1 MRKIILLCFVSA
13 LSLYGAAV
21 PSANEILASVR
32 MIEAR
37 QQIDLQGQLRENDIV
52 IPFRLIQNGPLIRY
66 SFTNPDEVLQLR
78 LGQNSSRLDLVTDTG
93 TEKFAA
99 EKLSQKIRGTSLT
112 YEDLAFKFLY
122 WQSARI
128 LGEENVR
135 TRNCWKLQLRAPSR
149 ESQYSNVLLWIDKA
163 SGALMRMEGY
173 DWNAQLVKR
182 FEAVSAQK
190 IDNRWFLKQMRIEE
204 LQPGTNHAQAV
215 TNKRVR
221 FLRLIRRGVTTRADC
236 PNRLICDHRF
246 LQFFRGQAG
255 EAAAHLDR
263 QDFFDVAFVALLKRF
278 AYAHDWTQAC
288 FVGSAHFEVY
298 NFVSLAKQAA
308 PC

>member
-1 MRKIILLCFVSA
+1 MRKIILLYFVSA
-13 LSLYGAAV
+13 LSIYSAPV

-32 MIEAR
+32 MIEAQ
-37 QQIDLQGQLRENDIV
+37 QQIDLQGQLRENDSV

-99 EKLSQKIRGTSLT
+99 EKLQQKIRDASLT

-135 TRNCWKLQLRAPSR
+135 TRNCWKLQLRTPSR

-173 DWNAQLVKR
+173 DWNAQLAKR
-182 FEAVSAQK
+182 FEVVSAQK
-190 IDNRWFLKQMRIEE
+190 IEGRWFLKQMRIEE
-204 LQPGTNHAQAV
+204 LQPGTNHVQAR
-215 TNKRVR
+215 TYLEIKR
-221 FLRLIRRGVTTRADC
+221 
-236 PNRLICDHRF
+236 
-246 LQFFRGQAG
+246 
-255 EAAAHLDR
+255 
-263 QDFFDVAFVALLKRF
+263 
-278 AYAHDWTQAC
+278 
-288 FVGSAHFEVY
+288 
-298 NFVSLAKQAA
+298 
-308 PC
+308 

>member
-93 TEKFAA
+93 TEKFAT

-204 LQPGTNHAQAV
+204 LQPGTNHAQAR
-215 TNKRVR
+215 TYLEIK
-221 FLRLIRRGVTTRADC
+221 
-236 PNRLICDHRF
+236 
-246 LQFFRGQAG
+246 
-255 EAAAHLDR
+255 
-263 QDFFDVAFVALLKRF
+263 K
-278 AYAHDWTQAC
+278 
-288 FVGSAHFEVY
+288 
-298 NFVSLAKQAA
+298 
-308 PC
+308 

>member
-1 MRKIILLCFVSA
+1 MRKIILLYFVSA
-13 LSLYGAAV
+13 LSIYGAPA

-37 QQIDLQGQLRENDIV
+37 QQIDLQGQLRENDLV

-78 LGQNSSRLDLVTDTG
+78 LGQNSSRLDLVTETG
-93 TEKFAA
+93 PEKFAA
-99 EKLSQKIRGTSLT
+99 EKLNQKIRGTSLT

-122 WQSARI
+122 WQTARV

-135 TRNCWKLQLRAPSR
+135 TRNCWKLQLRASSR

-173 DWNAQLVKR
+173 DWNAQIVKR
-182 FEAVSAQK
+182 FEVVSAQK

-204 LQPGTNHAQAV
+204 LQPGTNHAQSR
-215 TNKRVR
+215 TYLEIK
-221 FLRLIRRGVTTRADC
+221 
-236 PNRLICDHRF
+236 
-246 LQFFRGQAG
+246 
-255 EAAAHLDR
+255 
-263 QDFFDVAFVALLKRF
+263 K
-278 AYAHDWTQAC
+278 
-288 FVGSAHFEVY
+288 
-298 NFVSLAKQAA
+298 
-308 PC
+308 